1 MKTPY
6 GYIENGL
13 GSSGRIVRRA
23 FLKICGAA
31 AVAGGLFPGLVRAA
45 ESKGRP
51 KRDAKGKYDLVVA
64 KGDDPA
70 ALVRAAV
77 DGMGGMSRFVKK
89 GATVV
94 VKPNMAWDRSP
105 EQAGNTNPALV
116 AELVKMCIES
126 GAKRVNVFDRPC
138 NDKKRCYDNSG
149 IKAAVEEKGAK
160 VYYVEDWMSVK
171 AKFTYDSPMEDWP
184 LFRDAV
190 ECDTFINVPVLKH
203 HGLTNLTISMKNLM
217 GICLGNRGE
226 IHNDIGRKLV
236 DLTDFISPDLTIVD
250 AYRIL
255 TAHGPS
261 GGSLDDVEL
270 RKTVIA
276 GTDSTLIDAFSADF
290 FGMDPMEVPNIA
302 EAVKRKFGSADIKAA
317 KIKRLSV

>member
-1 MKTPY
+1 MKSPY
-6 GYIENGL
+6 GYIENSL
-13 GSSGRIVRRA
+13 GSSGRMVRRA
-23 FLKICGAA
+23 FLKLCASTA
-31 AVAGGLFPGLVRAA
+31 LASWLMPSFSTAA
-45 ESKGRP
+45 ESNGRP
-51 KRDAKGKYDLVVA
+51 KKRIKGKYDLVVA
-64 KGDDPA
+64 AGEDPA
-70 ALVRAAV
+70 ALVRRAV
-77 DGMGGMSRFVKK
+77 EEMGGMGRFVKK

-105 EQAGNTNPALV
+105 EQAGNTNPAII
-116 AELVKMCIES
+116 AELVQMCVAA

-138 NDKKRCYDNSG
+138 NEKKRCYDNSG
-149 IKAAVEEKGAK
+149 IRTAAEEKGAK
-160 VYYVEDWMSVK
+160 VFYVEDWMSVK
-171 AKFTYDSPMEDWP
+171 AKFDYESPMQDWP
-184 LFRDAV
+184 VFREAV
-190 ECDTFINVPVLKH
+190 ECDTFINVPILKH

-217 GICLGNRGE
+217 GVCLGNRGD

-236 DLTDFISPDLTIVD
+236 DITDFIGPDLTVVD

-270 RKTVIA
+270 RKTVIV
-276 GTDSTLIDAFSADF
+276 GTDPTLADAYAADF

-302 EAVKRKFGSADIKAA
+302 EAASRKFGSADIKAA